1 VSDILT
7 LYVFVPF
14 ILVASL
20 ENSWFPT
27 VNDNSVLSADGFLM
41 FSTYSFVCSG
51 LLGSVTVI
59 LYVVII
65 SVQSTTSVD
74 ICSLLF
80 VSPIFTKSLSL
91 IVIAV
96 TVAVCAISPIFAL
109 YIFPTGCISCPFT
122 VTDNNPCISS
132 VPSLSNISVY
142 SFSLSFS
149 PSPNLT

>member
-1 VSDILT
+1 M
-7 LYVFVPF
+7 FVPF

-109 YIFPTGCISCPFT
+109 YT
-122 VTDNNPCISS
+122 V
-132 VPSLSNISVY
+132 
-142 SFSLSFS
+142 
-149 PSPNLT
+149 